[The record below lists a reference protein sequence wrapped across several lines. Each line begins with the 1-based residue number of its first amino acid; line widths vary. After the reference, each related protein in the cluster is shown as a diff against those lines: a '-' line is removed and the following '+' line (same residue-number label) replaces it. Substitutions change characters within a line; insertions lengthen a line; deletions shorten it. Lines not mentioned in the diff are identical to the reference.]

1 MNAFNFTQGLAKK
14 YNGKVNIIHDCGDCF
29 LAENIDGKSTTMDV
43 VRGKR
48 IDFKT
53 IDEIKQKSKSFVKGF
68 STVLVQLKGTDYAK
82 AITTE
87 L

>member
-29 LAENIDGKSTTMDV
+29 STENIDGKSTTMDV
-43 VRGKR
+43 VKGKR
-48 IDFKT
+48 IYFKT
-53 IDEIKQKSKSFVKGF
+53 IDELKQKSKAFVKGF
-68 STVLVQLKGTDYAK
+68 SSVLVQLKGTDYAK
-82 AITTE
+82 AITTD